1 MCGPNVSD
9 NHAVDVIVCY
19 LVNGIS
25 TSTGSC
31 FQSYLSIGYLMHSVV
46 LF

>member
-25 TSTGSC
+25 TSTG
-31 FQSYLSIGYLMHSVV
+31 YLMHSVV
-46 LF
+46 LL